1 MYDLPK
7 VRRVRGR
14 PMGRAVEARRK
25 RPAPAR
31 RGDPL
36 GDRHLHPGDTLR
48 WLDSLVERRDRPD
61 ERCDDRATTAAVLR
75 EVELAALASG
85 DFDVAWAALFLRS
98 RGDVATGAP
107 FEDAELGVLA
117 APAAVKTPGGR

>member
-1 MYDLPK
+1 
-7 VRRVRGR
+7 
-14 PMGRAVEARRK
+14 MGRAVEARRNVP
-25 RPAPAR
+25 RPPDGAIRWVTA
-31 RGDPL
+31 
-36 GDRHLHPGDTLR
+36 HLHPGR
-48 WLDSLVERRDRPD
+48 HAAMLDSLVERRDRPD
-61 ERCDDRATTAAVLR
+61 ERCDDRATTAAFLR

-85 DFDVAWAALFLRS
+85 DVDVAWAALFLRS